1 MKKTLITL
9 LALSSLPMAAIEL
22 GTEFTLDSHVG
33 TTSVF
38 EAMVGSTAGDAAT
51 ATGLTI
57 NRLAYPTCTA
67 DIHVSE
73 LLSSINLSELTSDQ
87 FLLVNQVQ
95 FVFRDTQQT
104 TYLPTTS
111 SLTTTV
117 GGETY
122 TAENAAI
129 DYVTGS
135 YGTLTFTMDTPIK
148 LTGLETNVQFAL
160 SATGAQL
167 GFGVAQNNGA
177 ATVLGANDFTGG
189 WCPVVR
195 LSGTVAPEPATATLS
210 LLALAGLCARRRR
223 H

>member
-9 LALSSLPMAAIEL
+9 LALSSLPMAAIEM

-38 EAMVGSTAGDAAT
+38 EAMVDSTADAAAT
-51 ATGLTI
+51 ATGLQI
-57 NRLAYPTCTA
+57 NRLGYPNCTA
-67 DIHVSE
+67 DIHVNQ
-73 LLSSINLSELTSDQ
+73 LLSSINLSELAPDQ
-87 FLLVNQVQ
+87 FLLVDQVQ
-95 FVFRDTQQT
+95 FVFRDLQQT

-122 TAENAAI
+122 TAGNAAI

-148 LTGLETNVQFAL
+148 LTGLEANVQFAL

-167 GFGVAQNNGA
+167 GFGVAKNNGA
-177 ATVLGANDFTGG
+177 ATILGANDFGSG

-210 LLALAGLCARRRR
+210 LLALAGLAARRKR